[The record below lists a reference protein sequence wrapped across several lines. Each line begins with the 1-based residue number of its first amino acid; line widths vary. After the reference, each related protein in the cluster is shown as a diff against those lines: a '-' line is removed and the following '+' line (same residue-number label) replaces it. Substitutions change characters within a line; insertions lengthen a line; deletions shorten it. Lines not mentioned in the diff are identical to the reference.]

1 MNKYKYKNKY
11 VGGRRK
17 YSNDED
23 SRTACDYMERGATC
37 VGTTASQWGGMG
49 DIAMLHF
56 YLVCGIGSSSIPGAG
71 IVGIAA
77 IQYCNSWGNV
87 AFLHG
92 CGIGSSNIPGGYWW
106 C

>member
-23 SRTACDYMERGATC
+23 SRTACDYMERHATC

-56 YLVCGIGSSSIPGAG
+56 YLVCGIGSSSIPGGVLLVLQQYNIAT
-71 IVGIAA
+71 VGVMLLF
-77 IQYCNSWGNV
+77 YMDMV
-87 AFLHG
+87 LEV
-92 CGIGSSNIPGGYWW
+92 
-106 C
+106 

>member
-1 MNKYKYKNKY
+1 MANVNKYKYKNKY

-23 SRTACDYMERGATC
+23 SRTACDYMERSTTC

-56 YLVCGIGSSSIPGAG
+56 YLVCGIGS
-71 IVGIAA
+71 
-77 IQYCNSWGNV
+77 
-87 AFLHG
+87 
-92 CGIGSSNIPGGYWW
+92 
-106 C
+106 